1 MVSNPKR
8 RKENQALESVK
19 RYQAGLK
26 LRIKKEQTFNKK
38 LISYENEI
46 EKPNQSRLPGCQQL
60 LNQSHTVR
68 WFL

>member
-46 EKPNQSRLPGCQQL
+46 EKPNQS
-60 LNQSHTVR
+60 
-68 WFL
+68 